1 MPMNTQVRPTSSLG
15 SSALP
20 YVNEFIKLLGLP
32 LLAVPYSI
40 ALLALADGVWSLI
53 CNFFIFFIYLGK
65 KKGGFIDGSSSSHY

>member
-20 YVNEFIKLLGLP
+20 YVNEFIRLLGLP

-53 CNFFIFFIYLGK
+53 CNFFIFFYLFREKERGIY
-65 KKGGFIDGSSSSHY
+65 

>member
-20 YVNEFIKLLGLP
+20 YVNEFIRLLGLP

-53 CNFFIFFIYLGK
+53 CNFFIIFYLFREKERGIY
-65 KKGGFIDGSSSSHY
+65 